1 MPDKPPESG
10 RVLSASALLSCA
22 YFAAIGGFNPYAPLW
37 YKELGLPVFTIAL
50 LVSLQSWTRLFAP
63 YAWGALAD
71 RTGQRVGILR
81 WASLASCIAAIGF
94 LLPPHP
100 LLLGAAVFLMF
111 SFNSAIV
118 PMTETVVATQ
128 LSTAEGAMDTR
139 RYGRVR
145 VWGSVGFLASVVLAG
160 WWYQWLGL
168 RAFAATTLVL
178 LGLVVLA
185 AWRMPAQRLAAHA
198 HEAAPPIG
206 AVLRQ
211 PEVRWFFAGVFLTVL
226 AHAALY
232 AFFSLYLDSLGYGKQ
247 VVGLLWAVSV
257 VMEILWFAF
266 QGRLLEAGTLHR
278 WLLVAA
284 LLTALRFALTAGGG
298 ASLLLLMLA
307 QCLHAVTFA
316 VQHTAC
322 IALVSRYFPGA
333 LRGRG
338 QALYSVLGY
347 GLSGVLGGL
356 GGGWLAQ
363 RFGYASVFWAASAV
377 ALCGAWCCWR
387 SLRLEGGKIALEP
400 SGTGA
405 GRA

>member
-1 MPDKPPESG
+1 MTAAAPDSG
-10 RVLSASALLSCA
+10 RTLRASAVLSCA

-37 YKELGLPVFTIAL
+37 YKELGLPVFMIGV

-71 RTGQRVGILR
+71 RSGRRVSIIR
-81 WASLASCIAAIGF
+81 WAALASCIAGFGF
-94 LLPPHP
+94 LLPADP

-111 SFNSAIV
+111 SFNAAIV
-118 PMTETVVATQ
+118 PLTETVVAAQ
-128 LSTAEGAMDTR
+128 LTDAEGRMDAR

-168 RAFAATTLVL
+168 RAFAATTVVL
-178 LGLVVLA
+178 LACVVLA
-185 AWRMPAQRLAAHA
+185 AWSMPRSRAAVAA
-198 HEAAPPIG
+198 HEAGPPVG
-206 AVLRQ
+206 AVLRR

-226 AHAALY
+226 SHAALY
-232 AFFSLYLDSLGYGKQ
+232 GFFSLYLDSLGYGKQ
-247 VVGLLWAVSV
+247 TVGLLWAISV

-266 QGRLLEAGTLHR
+266 QGRLLESGTLHR
-278 WLLVAA
+278 WLLASA
-284 LLTALRFALTAGGG
+284 LLGALRFALTAVGG
-298 ASLLLLMLA
+298 ASLALLMLA
-307 QCLHAVTFA
+307 QCLHAITFA

-322 IALVSRYFPGA
+322 IALIMRYFPGP

-363 RFGYASVFWAASAV
+363 QLGYASVFWVASAV
-377 ALCGAWCCWR
+377 ALGGAACCWR
-387 SLRLEGGKIALEP
+387 SLRLERREP
-400 SGTGA
+400 SGPGA
-405 GRA
+405 DQA